1 MAVFR
6 ESEVARDDSL
16 ALLTEYF
23 SARAE
28 SFPAGPE
35 AYRTVFPSPDDF
47 MPPRGVFL
55 IVEGEDLAGDAAD
68 VGCGGIR
75 RIAPSP
81 TGAVRFEVKHLY
93 VQPHMRRSGLG
104 AQLLVELERRA
115 IGFGADEIVLD
126 TNESLREAG
135 RLYARSGYENIEPYN
150 DNPNAT
156 NWYRKTLDR
165 TDAGSGTAGDGQ

>member
-6 ESEVARDDSL
+6 ESGVADDAAL

-47 MPPRGVFL
+47 VPPRGVFL

-75 RIAPSP
+75 RIAPSD
-81 TGAVRFEVKHLY
+81 TGAARFEIKHLY
-93 VQPHMRRSGLG
+93 VQPHTRGTGLG
-104 AQLLVELERRA
+104 AALLAELERRA
-115 IGFGADEIVLD
+115 VELGADEVVLD
-126 TNESLREAG
+126 TNASLEAAG
-135 RLYARSGYENIEPYN
+135 RLYARAGYRPIEPYN

-156 NWYRKTLDR
+156 NWYGKDVQ
-165 TDAGSGTAGDGQ
+165 AEAQ